1 MMNFVRLNVFVF
13 FFFVS
18 VTVRAQVF
26 LEGLASGRYEKKAVA
41 TQSSTKVQ
49 KRNVSSELPV
59 KSIADEAVPEVV
71 SSVPEKSVQTEP
83 TLVEQAESLI
93 KGKPEQVL
101 EFYEKNLPSDDQR
114 KNKFELSL
122 AAGIFNESA
131 KSDYSFRDHTLKANS
146 LNVKG
151 QLWLTPALGGSA
163 SFLTTLPTD
172 LKEASSADA
181 VSVQKEELEIAMQF
195 RKFFLSENNP
205 ASLVFALSY
214 LDDQLTV
221 PSSSVTRAKLN
232 HSGLGVLVNSK
243 IPMTEHLAMNI
254 GAKLYPS
261 LSVKETSQQAI
272 SSGSFDTGSMVA
284 LSLGN
289 EYRFSRHDVIFWEV
303 QYQNQKS
310 LYSGSSEAAEPS
322 EGRALE
328 NVAIENQVY
337 LFSLGYRW
345 GK

>member
-13 FFFVS
+13 FFFIS

-26 LEGLASGRYEKKAVA
+26 LEGLASGRYEKKPVA
-41 TQSSTKVQ
+41 TQSSTKVH
-49 KRNVSSELPV
+49 KRNVASEPAPV
-59 KSIADEAVPEVV
+59 IANEADPEVMPV
-71 SSVPEKSVQTEP
+71 QSEKLAQAEP
-83 TLVEQAESLI
+83 SLVEQAESLI

-101 EFYEKNLPSDDQR
+101 EFYEKNLASDDQR
-114 KNKFELSL
+114 KNKFELSI
-122 AAGIFNESA
+122 AAGVFNESA
-131 KSDYSFRDHTLKANS
+131 KSDYSFRNHELKAHA

-151 QLWLTPALGGSA
+151 QLWLTPALGGAA
-163 SFLTTLPTD
+163 SFLTTLPSD
-172 LKEASSADA
+172 LKEASNADT

-195 RKFFLSENNP
+195 RKFFFSENNP
-205 ASLVFALSY
+205 ASLVFAISY

-221 PSSSVTRAKLN
+221 PSSSLTRAKLN
-232 HSGLGVLVNSK
+232 HSGLGLLLSSK

-261 LSVKETSQQAI
+261 LNVKETSQQNI
-272 SSGSFDTGSMVA
+272 SSGSFDKGSMLA
-284 LSLGN
+284 FSLGN
-289 EYRFSRHDVIFWEV
+289 EYRFSRHDVVFWEV
-303 QYQNQKS
+303 QYQNQRT
-310 LYSGSSEAAEPS
+310 LYSGSSEAVEPQ

-328 NVAIENQVY
+328 NVAVENQVY

>member
-1 MMNFVRLNVFVF
+1 MMNFVRLNIFAF

-18 VTVRAQVF
+18 VTVKAQVF
-26 LEGLASGRYEKKAVA
+26 LEGLTTGRYEKKTAV
-41 TQSSTKVQ
+41 TQPPTKVH
-49 KRNVSSELPV
+49 KRNIASESAQEAANKGESEAIPV
-59 KSIADEAVPEVV
+59 TPEALAL
-71 SSVPEKSVQTEP
+71 TEP

-122 AAGIFNESA
+122 AAGIFDEAA
-131 KSDYSFRDHTLKANS
+131 KSGYSFRQHDLKANS
-146 LNVKG
+146 LNVRG
-151 QLWLTPALGGSA
+151 QLWVTPAMGGAA
-163 SFLTTLPTD
+163 SFLTTLPSD
-172 LKEASSADA
+172 LKEASSADT
-181 VSVQKEELEIAMQF
+181 VSVRKEELEIAMQF

-205 ASLVFALSY
+205 ASLTFAISY

-221 PSSSVTRAKLN
+221 PLSSATRAKLN
-232 HSGLGVLVNSK
+232 NSGLGVLINSK

-254 GAKLYPS
+254 GARLYP
-261 LSVKETSQQAI
+261 LLNVKETSQQGI

-284 LSLGN
+284 LSLGS

-303 QYQNQKS
+303 QYQRQNS
-310 LYSGSSEAAEPS
+310 LYSGTSEAVDPG

-328 NVAIENQVY
+328 NVSIENQIY

>member
-1 MMNFVRLNVFVF
+1 MNFVRLNVFVF

-41 TQSSTKVQ
+41 TQSATKVH
-49 KRNVSSELPV
+49 KRNVASETAPIIVNEATPVVVPTSSEKL
-59 KSIADEAVPEVV
+59 
-71 SSVPEKSVQTEP
+71 VQTEP
-83 TLVEQAESLI
+83 TLVEQAESLF

-101 EFYEKNLPSDDQR
+101 EFYEKNLSSDDQR
-114 KNKFELSL
+114 KNKFELSI

-131 KSDYSFRDHTLKANS
+131 KSDYSFRDHDLKANALS
-146 LNVKG
+146 VKG
-151 QLWLTPALGGSA
+151 QLWLTPALGGAA
-163 SFLTTLPTD
+163 SFFTTLPSD
-172 LKEASSADA
+172 LKEASSADT
-181 VSVQKEELEIAMQF
+181 VSAQKEELEIAMQF
-195 RKFFLSENNP
+195 RKFFLSANNP
-205 ASLVFALSY
+205 ASLIFAISY
-214 LDDQLTV
+214 VDDQLTV
-221 PSSSVTRAKLN
+221 PSSSLTRAKLN
-232 HSGLGVLVNSK
+232 HSGLGVSMSSRV
-243 IPMTEHLAMNI
+243 PMTEHLAVNM

-261 LSVKETSQQAI
+261 LNVKEASQQGI
-272 SSGSFDTGSMVA
+272 SSGSFDTGSLLA
-284 LSLGN
+284 LSLGS

-310 LYSGSSEAAEPS
+310 LFNGSSEAVEPR

-328 NVAIENQVY
+328 NVAVENQIY